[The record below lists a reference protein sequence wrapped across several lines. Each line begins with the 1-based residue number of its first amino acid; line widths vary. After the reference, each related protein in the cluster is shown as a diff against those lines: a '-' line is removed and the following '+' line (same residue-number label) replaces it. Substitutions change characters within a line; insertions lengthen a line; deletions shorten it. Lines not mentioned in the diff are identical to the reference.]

1 MKFSIIIPT
10 LNRWD
15 LLSKCL
21 KSIRDNTDLTDAEVI
36 IVSNGCTDYTK
47 ALFDIEYKNKHFHL
61 IEWSK
66 ALGYPKAVNMGMSA
80 ATGDYVILLNNDTEL
95 FSKDWVDQLLQPFY
109 NNPKA
114 GVTGLIKR
122 YQGGKPWVLFFC
134 AAIKRDVINKIG
146 LLDETFTPGC
156 GEDIDF
162 CIRAYNAGYEIIQVP
177 EVKLENITGTN
188 QMAGPFPINHV
199 GGATV
204 SRNPTQ
210 EITYARN
217 MKIIEERYGIP
228 TSGAAAP

>member
-1 MKFSIIIPT
+1 MKFSIVIPT

-15 LLSKCL
+15 LLKKCL
-21 KSIRDNTDLTDAEVI
+21 TSIKEHTNLTDGEVI
-36 IVSNGCTDYTK
+36 VVSNGCKDYTS
-47 ALFDIEYKNKHFHL
+47 LYFNREFKNNSFHI

-66 ALGYPKAVNMGMSA
+66 PLGYPKAVNMGISA

-95 FSKDWVDQLLQPFY
+95 FNKDWVDQLLQPFY
-109 NNPKA
+109 TKA
-114 GVTGLIKR
+114 TTGVTGLIKR

-134 AAIKRDVINKIG
+134 AAIKREVINNIG

-162 CIRAYNAGYEIIQVP
+162 CIRAHKAGYDIVQVP
-177 EVKLENITGTN
+177 EVQLNNIAGTN
-188 QMAGPFPINHV
+188 QMAGPFPINHI

-204 SRNPTQ
+204 SKNPTQ

-217 MKIIEERYGIP
+217 MRIIEGRYGPP
-228 TSGAAAP
+228 TPQ